1 MPDSFENEMNAAN
14 IGGDVYAGGL
24 LPRTIAL
31 VGLMGAGK
39 STVGKRLA
47 QALGVSFCDA
57 DDEIEVAAGRPIA
70 DIFKEHG
77 EEEFRAGER
86 RVIARLLQ
94 RSPHILATGGG
105 AFMNELTRD
114 LMRQKAITIWLKAD
128 LDTLMNRVQRR
139 NDRPLL
145 QNNNPRATMER
156 LMEQRYPIYA
166 TADIVVESVDGPHL
180 VTVDKIITALQAKS
194 ILPKDLVL
202 KPGSSHDH

>member
-180 VTVDKIITALQAKS
+180 VTVDKIITALQANS

>member
-1 MPDSFENEMNAAN
+1 MPDSFENEMNTAN
-14 IGGDVYAGGL
+14 IGGDVDAGGV

-57 DDEIEVAAGRPIA
+57 DDEIEIAAGRPIA

-128 LDTLMNRVQRR
+128 IDTLMNRVQRR

-145 QNNNPRATMER
+145 QNANPRATMEH
-156 LMEQRYPIYA
+156 LMELRYPVYA
-166 TADIVVESVDGPHL
+166 TADITVESVDGPHL
-180 VTVDKIITALQAKS
+180 ATVDKIISALQAKA

-202 KPGSSHDH
+202 KPGNSHDH

>member
-14 IGGDVYAGGL
+14 IGGDVYAGGI

-47 QALGVSFCDA
+47 HTLGVAFCDA

-77 EEEFRAGER
+77 EVEFRAGER

-94 RSPHILATGGG
+94 RPPHILATGGG
-105 AFMNELTRD
+105 AFMNELTRE
-114 LMRQKAITIWLKAD
+114 LMREKAITIWLKAD

-145 QNNNPRATMER
+145 QNGNPRATMES
-156 LMEQRYPIYA
+156 LMEKRYPIYA
-166 TADIVVESVDGPHL
+166 SADIMVESVDGPHSA
-180 VTVDKIITALQAKS
+180 TVDKIIAALQERS

-202 KPGSSHDH
+202 NHGNSHEH